1 MESRKGFD
9 WLFSRP
15 FQPSSYMKFKIVY
28 LSLAIVIA
36 SCNFINPDEKEPA
49 YIYIYQF
56 SFSTSISEGTDSQ
69 KFTEIWAFAN
79 DQIIGVY
86 DLPAMIPALHE
97 GNTNLSFFAGIKNFG
112 LSDSRI
118 IYPLVRGYRLTKDL
132 KPLQVDTIR
141 PSFTYFDELS
151 INQKDWD
158 LNTPSIIA
166 LNSNQGELLIE
177 DDETKVF
184 EGNRCGYFRMPA
196 GGTNLSFKDDENLDL
211 EQGVITFLEL
221 NYSCNNKF
229 AVGLSARE
237 GSTDRRD
244 IILVINPTT
253 SGSSTP
259 VWNKIY
265 IDLGVPINS
274 RPNATFFEVYFESVP
289 DTPGNSIDLYLDNMK
304 IIHF

>member
-1 MESRKGFD
+1 
-9 WLFSRP
+9 
-15 FQPSSYMKFKIVY
+15 MKFKIVY
-28 LSLAIVIA
+28 LSLAIFTA

-49 YIYIYQF
+49 FIYIDQF
-56 SFSTSISEGTDSQ
+56 SFSTAPGEGTENQ
-69 KFTEIWAFAN
+69 KFTEIWAYAN
-79 DQIIGVY
+79 DQVIGVY
-86 DLPAMIPALHE
+86 DLPALIPAMHE

-118 IYPLVRGYRLTKDL
+118 IYPFVQGFRLTKNL
-132 KPLQVDTIR
+132 KPLGIDTIR
-141 PSFTYFDELS
+141 PTFSYFDDLS

-158 LNTPSIIA
+158 LTTPSIIG
-166 LNSNQGELLIE
+166 LSSNQGELLIE

-184 EGNRCGYFRMPA
+184 EGNRCGYFRLPA

-211 EQGVITFLEL
+211 EGGVITFLEL

-237 GSTDRRD
+237 GSVDRRNL
-244 IILVINPTT
+244 ISIINPTT
-253 SGSSTP
+253 SGTSTP

-265 IDLGVPINS
+265 IDLGLIIRDN
-274 RPNATFFEVYFESVP
+274 PNASFFEVYFESVP
-289 DTPGNSIDLYLDNMK
+289 DTPGNAIDLYLDNMK

>member
-1 MESRKGFD
+1 
-9 WLFSRP
+9 
-15 FQPSSYMKFKIVY
+15 MKFKIVY
-28 LSLAIVIA
+28 LSLAIFTA
-36 SCNFINPDEKEPA
+36 SCNFINPDEQDPA
-49 YIYIYQF
+49 YIYIDQF
-56 SFSTSISEGTDSQ
+56 SFSTDPGEGTENQ
-69 KFTEIWAFAN
+69 KFTEIWAYAN
-79 DQIIGVY
+79 DQVIGVY
-86 DLPAMIPALHE
+86 DLPALIPAMHE

-118 IYPLVRGYRLTKDL
+118 IYPFVQGFRLTKNL
-132 KPLQVDTIR
+132 KPLGIDTIR
-141 PSFTYFDELS
+141 PSFTYFDDLS

-158 LNTPSIIA
+158 LTTPSIIG

-196 GGTNLSFKDDENLDL
+196 GSTNLSFKDDENLDL
-211 EQGVITFLEL
+211 EGGVITFLEL

-237 GSTDRRD
+237 GSVDRRNL
-244 IILVINPTT
+244 ISIINPTT
-253 SGSSTP
+253 SGTSAP

-265 IDLGVPINS
+265 IDLGLVIRDN
-274 RPNATFFEVYFESVP
+274 PNASFFEVYFESVP
-289 DTPGNSIDLYLDNMK
+289 DTPGNAIDLYLDNMK